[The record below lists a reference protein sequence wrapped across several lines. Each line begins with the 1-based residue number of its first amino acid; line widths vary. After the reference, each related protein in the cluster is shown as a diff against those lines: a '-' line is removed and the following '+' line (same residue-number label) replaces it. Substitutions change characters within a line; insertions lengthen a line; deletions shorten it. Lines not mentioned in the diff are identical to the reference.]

1 MNTNII
7 SENKVIGG
15 EFSIPISFLKKN
27 SKCNTDTYLNKN
39 YLFFPS
45 GRDALYHILK
55 DIAIEN
61 SSEFNEILI
70 PNYICSSV
78 ASTIKD
84 AGWNLSYYNLD
95 NNFHIDKKDV
105 TLIKCKKVLL
115 LVDYF
120 GCVDLSSDIKKIRN
134 INKDLIIIADCVQSF
149 FKLDSYGSDYTFT
162 SLRKMCEIPLG
173 SIVIKKRKSPFY
185 MSNQFLNSKINPTFN
200 YSDDYDKWYEY
211 KFLGNLL
218 KSFPSIFSDNC
229 ILNLLKHGEDLLDR
243 DFQHDMAVPSYL
255 PKMLNAVDFDNIK
268 IKRKANGALL
278 HKELN
283 RLNIK
288 HLFNDSSVP
297 LFVPIFI
304 KNRDVVRKKMFENN
318 IFPPIHW
325 PVQTSLCSEIVNT
338 ELSLICD
345 QRYTD
350 DDMLKQIYILE
361 KYIE

>member
-1 MNTNII
+1 M
-7 SENKVIGG
+7 V
-15 EFSIPISFLKKN
+15 
-27 SKCNTDTYLNKN
+27 
-39 YLFFPS
+39 
-45 GRDALYHILK
+45 
-55 DIAIEN
+55 
-61 SSEFNEILI
+61 
-70 PNYICSSV
+70 
-78 ASTIKD
+78 STIKD

-105 TLIKCKKVLL
+105 PLIKSKKVLL

-120 GCVDLSSDIKKIRN
+120 GCVDLSSDIKQIRN
-134 INKDLIIIADCVQSF
+134 INKDIIIIADCVQSF
-149 FKLDSYGSDYTFT
+149 FKLDSYDSDYTFT
-162 SLRKMCEIPLG
+162 SLRKMCEIPFC
-173 SIVIKKRKSPFY
+173 SIAIKKRNSHFY
-185 MSNQFLNSKINPTFN
+185 MSNQFLVSKIDLTFN
-200 YSDDYDKWYEY
+200 SSADKWYEY

-229 ILNLLKHGEDLLDR
+229 ILNLLKQGEDLLDR

-268 IKRKANGALL
+268 IKRKANAALL

-325 PVQTSLCSEIVNT
+325 PVLTSLCSEIVNS

-350 DDMLKQIYILE
+350 DDMLKQISILE
-361 KYIE
+361 NIIE